1 MTMTSLALELPTFQ
15 SMTQA
20 EKLVWLSDMLWKISM
35 YGRGT
40 YAYGSDQVT
49 NPVELRLFNEL
60 IHRVAT
66 FARSVA
72 KHNDQR
78 MPDDDFFAL
87 LERHFSKLNISED
100 QILRL

>member
-1 MTMTSLALELPTFQ
+1 MTVTSLALELPIFQ
-15 SMTQA
+15 SMTQS
-20 EKLVWLSDMLWKISM
+20 EKLAWLTDMLCKISM

-40 YAYGSDQVT
+40 YAYGSDQVA
-49 NPVELRLFNEL
+49 NPPELRLFNEL
-60 IHRVAT
+60 IHRVAI
-66 FARSVA
+66 FARSIA

-87 LERHFSKLNISED
+87 LERTFAKLNISED